1 MTQNESEVK
10 KGKIK
15 PELLISIIALVVAI
29 ISTGA
34 SVYFSKL
41 NIRTDVFPAL
51 VLAYDSNNGWEI
63 RNIGNGPAINII
75 VSHQEHDA
83 SDWIKPTRIY
93 PISKDGDLRLYW
105 VGNNPDK
112 IAVAY
117 SDINGNEY
125 TSFTNDDLTKIN
137 KGNQLPSFKDSEI
150 IRIWEH

>member
-1 MTQNESEVK
+1 MNQNESKVK
-10 KGKIK
+10 NRKIK

-34 SVYFSKL
+34 SVYFSRL

-51 VLAYDSNNGWEI
+51 VLTYDSDNGWEI

-75 VSHQEHDA
+75 VSHQEHD
-83 SDWIKPTRIY
+83 SNDWIKPTIIY
-93 PISKDGDLRLYW
+93 PIPKDGNLNLSW
-105 VGNNPDK
+105 VGINPDK

-117 SDINGNEY
+117 SDINGNDY
-125 TSFTNDDLTKIN
+125 TSITNDDLTKIN